1 MMMDEDEVPEED
13 EQGGGEEDGDEEDGK
28 SSTAAP
34 AKGKGKKGK
43 GATTAKSGRGKR
55 QVSEEGFSEK
65 SKTTQATI
73 DAAKRRRNA
82 NAVAKFV
89 CDLCG
94 ETFTRRY
101 NLRGKPIT
109 LL

>member
-1 MMMDEDEVPEED
+1 MEVEED
-13 EQGGGEEDGDEEDGK
+13 AEGEVEVEEDDEENDSPPLIKG
-28 SSTAAP
+28 
-34 AKGKGKKGK
+34 KGKGKKKTG
-43 GATTAKSGRGKR
+43 GGSSRGKR
-55 QVSEEGFSEK
+55 QVSEEGFSER

-89 CDLCG
+89 CELCG

-101 NLRGKPIT
+101 NLRGE
-109 LL
+109 LLFFFFLLASEE

>member
-1 MMMDEDEVPEED
+1 MEVEED
-13 EQGGGEEDGDEEDGK
+13 AEGEVEEEDDEENDSPPLKG
-28 SSTAAP
+28 
-34 AKGKGKKGK
+34 KGKGKKKTG
-43 GATTAKSGRGKR
+43 GSGSSRGKR
-55 QVSEEGFSEK
+55 QVSEEGFSER

-89 CDLCG
+89 CELCG

-101 NLRGKPIT
+101 NLRGE
-109 LL
+109 LLFSSFF

>member
-1 MMMDEDEVPEED
+1 MEVEED
-13 EQGGGEEDGDEEDGK
+13 AEGEVEEDDEED
-28 SSTAAP
+28 SSP
-34 AKGKGKKGK
+34 PLMKGKGKKKTGGG
-43 GATTAKSGRGKR
+43 GASRGKR
-55 QVSEEGFSEK
+55 QVSEEGFSER

-89 CDLCG
+89 CELCG

-101 NLRGKPIT
+101 NLRGE
-109 LL
+109 LLFFFLLASEE